1 MWVGGHPGSRIAL
14 PMGPVSA
21 EVEIDVPRGRA
32 FELIGDL
39 SRRPSFTDHFVS
51 DFHLTRLA
59 SSGPGAGAR
68 FRLSLPPRALWMDT
82 VVSVFEEPQ
91 RIVEHGWGGH
101 GNRTPST
108 TVWELLEGPGSLT
121 RVRVSYR
128 TEPSHRLDRAVDGLG
143 GASVWYGRAWRK
155 ALRRMRDLLES
166 TGAPPAS
173 TAAVAGGNPQETG
186 IP

>member
-1 MWVGGHPGSRIAL
+1 
-14 PMGPVSA
+14 MGPVS
-21 EVEIDVPRGRA
+21 VQIEIDASRRQA

-51 DFHLTRLA
+51 DFHLTRIE

-68 FRLSLPPRALWMDT
+68 FRFRLLPHAVWMDT
-82 VVSVFEEPQ
+82 VISLAEEPL
-91 RIVEHGWGGH
+91 RIVERGCGGR
-101 GNRTPST
+101 GNGIGSM

-128 TEPSHRLDRAVDGLG
+128 TDPSGTLDRAVERFG
-143 GASVWYGRAWRK
+143 GASIWYGRAWRE
-155 ALRRMRDLLES
+155 ALHRMRDLLES
-166 TGAPPAS
+166 TEGQP
-173 TAAVAGGNPQETG
+173 TRQVAVAGGNPHATG